1 MPDNRPPV
9 KEAKG
14 SIMALSWYSLLCKMK
29 WAYETNMMVFHPF
42 RQCIQQ
48 NHCFYLIE
56 HIFFYR
62 WGQKN
67 TMLIKIRTLLLKG
80 CISKPTIRYVCI
92 SM

>member
-42 RQCIQQ
+42 RPCIHQ
-48 NHCFYLIE
+48 NNCFYLIE

-62 WGQKN
+62 WGQKK
-67 TMLIKIRTLLLKG
+67 TP
-80 CISKPTIRYVCI
+80 C
-92 SM
+92 